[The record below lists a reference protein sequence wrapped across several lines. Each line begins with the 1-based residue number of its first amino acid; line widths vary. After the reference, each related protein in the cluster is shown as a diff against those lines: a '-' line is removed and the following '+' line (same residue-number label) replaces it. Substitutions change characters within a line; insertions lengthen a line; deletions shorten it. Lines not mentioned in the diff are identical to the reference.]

1 MEAKRIIFCIL
12 IAVGLCSLTASQRV
26 VAADSR
32 RIAESPASD
41 NTSPLR
47 ESIPSANAD
56 ATAPLRGAIPAP
68 GDTRLRQG
76 SASSAVTPNAF
87 NKLDEIVN
95 QAQESEGA
103 MFIDQ
108 NKIQVK
114 KPLLT
119 ALIKLNDDI
128 SPYGLDAIG
137 EKSLTLRDVLTQ
149 ELLNNLDIRIS
160 NSDYQ
165 TSKWNFRSSL
175 GGFLPSLGNQLTYQ
189 GLTGKYASPFG
200 LLTSIGSPYLTIPS
214 ALTWNFF
221 DGGATIFGA
230 LQSNHQYK
238 AAKYDLQRTTNDLLY
253 EGARLYYQLVLQDVL
268 LQIRIKAVETSEA
281 LVEKNRIQYQYGAN
295 TQLDVLQAET
305 QLTKDRQALISQQI
319 ARRKAAVLLATNLNL
334 NCEEDLL
341 VTDRVVGSNR
351 LVDESLK
358 VHDLVQIAIDTRP
371 ELKKWEQL
379 RLAAK
384 DAIKVAYAPL
394 IPSVVGSA
402 GLSTTGALVASGG
415 SASSASSSASTGS
428 FGTGSFSSSSVSSV
442 GGGGGSGKRFN
453 LAEIYLIGVTVQW
466 NIGGLGL
473 TDTSKIQAARWQA
486 RKAQQE
492 FARELTYVCKSVR
505 DAYLD
510 SLDAENLIA
519 ATSASVKSSREQLKV
534 AVIRLEE
541 GVGMDLDVVN
551 AQREYTDALVSKAKA
566 IVQFNQAQA
575 ELVRAMGRISV
586 DALTS
591 VSAIRR

>member
-189 GLTGKYASPFG
+189 G
-200 LLTSIGSPYLTIPS
+200 
-214 ALTWNFF
+214 
-221 DGGATIFGA
+221 
-230 LQSNHQYK
+230 
-238 AAKYDLQRTTNDLLY
+238 
-253 EGARLYYQLVLQDVL
+253 
-268 LQIRIKAVETSEA
+268 
-281 LVEKNRIQYQYGAN
+281 
-295 TQLDVLQAET
+295 
-305 QLTKDRQALISQQI
+305 
-319 ARRKAAVLLATNLNL
+319 
-334 NCEEDLL
+334 
-341 VTDRVVGSNR
+341 
-351 LVDESLK
+351 
-358 VHDLVQIAIDTRP
+358 
-371 ELKKWEQL
+371 
-379 RLAAK
+379 
-384 DAIKVAYAPL
+384 
-394 IPSVVGSA
+394 
-402 GLSTTGALVASGG
+402 
-415 SASSASSSASTGS
+415 
-428 FGTGSFSSSSVSSV
+428 
-442 GGGGGSGKRFN
+442 
-453 LAEIYLIGVTVQW
+453 
-466 NIGGLGL
+466 
-473 TDTSKIQAARWQA
+473 
-486 RKAQQE
+486 
-492 FARELTYVCKSVR
+492 
-505 DAYLD
+505 
-510 SLDAENLIA
+510 
-519 ATSASVKSSREQLKV
+519 
-534 AVIRLEE
+534 
-541 GVGMDLDVVN
+541 
-551 AQREYTDALVSKAKA
+551 
-566 IVQFNQAQA
+566 
-575 ELVRAMGRISV
+575 
-586 DALTS
+586 
-591 VSAIRR
+591 